1 MELSRF
7 ESLQTR
13 PVLIVFRYGHCHI
26 IFVLHARPKV
36 GTAAEN
42 VLYTQGY
49 VRSDAPFAVDNLR
62 YRQSGHLQQFRNLA
76 YFKIIRL
83 YYLFQEYPAGMYVRA
98 CYVFP
103 FRFLHF

>member
-26 IFVLHARPKV
+26 IFVLHTRPEV

-42 VLYTQGY
+42 VLYAQSNVWG
-49 VRSDAPFAVDNLR
+49 DAPFAIDNL
-62 YRQSGHLQQFRNLA
+62 
-76 YFKIIRL
+76 
-83 YYLFQEYPAGMYVRA
+83 
-98 CYVFP
+98 
-103 FRFLHF
+103 

>member
-26 IFVLHARPKV
+26 IFVLHTRPEV

-42 VLYTQGY
+42 VLYAQSNVWG
-49 VRSDAPFAVDNLR
+49 DAPL
-62 YRQSGHLQQFRNLA
+62 
-76 YFKIIRL
+76 
-83 YYLFQEYPAGMYVRA
+83 P
-98 CYVFP
+98 
-103 FRFLHF
+103 